1 MSKNNITQLKQ
12 RLLTKAKEKK
22 SIHYLTS
29 CLLIAHNKFPKEK
42 ENPTSQS
49 SLPCSVKPPT
59 ISSATDHSFSQLL
72 KSYTCITVKQKLN
85 ATEKCLDLNFFKL
98 LLTVHHRRL
107 GSSFQLLTQVS
118 CLSKFI
124 IDIKKKH
131 GPQRSHKKQTRKCM

>member
-1 MSKNNITQLKQ
+1 M
-12 RLLTKAKEKK
+12 LTKAKEKNP
-22 SIHYLTS
+22 IHYLTS

-49 SLPCSVKPPT
+49 SLPCSVKPHLT

-131 GPQRSHKKQTRKCM
+131 GPQRSHKKELESACEKQDQVL